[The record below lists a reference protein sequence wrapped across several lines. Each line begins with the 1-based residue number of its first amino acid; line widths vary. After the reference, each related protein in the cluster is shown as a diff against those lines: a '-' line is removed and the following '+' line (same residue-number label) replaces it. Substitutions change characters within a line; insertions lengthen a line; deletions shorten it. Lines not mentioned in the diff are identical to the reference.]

1 MRLIC
6 KVLKLPHSSY
16 YKWLNRKESRVE
28 KENYDISR
36 LILDYHDKFNNILG
50 YRRMTLFIN
59 RLNQKNYNEKRIRR
73 IMKMLGISSK
83 IRRKRKGY
91 IKVKPQITA
100 ENILNRKFSAEQP
113 NEKWLT
119 DVTEFKIQ
127 GSDKKICLS
136 AIFDLYD
143 KSIVSYVISRFNNNK
158 IVFDTFDL
166 AVKSNPSAKPLFH
179 SDRGYQYTSKVFHT
193 KLTAGGMT
201 QSMSR
206 VGRCID
212 NGPMEGFFGTL
223 KTEMYYLNTFQTE
236 KDLRRAIFHY
246 IEFYN
251 NQRFQENLKGM
262 TPIEFRNHASLA

>member
-1 MRLIC
+1 MC
-6 KVLKLPHSSY
+6 KILELPHSSY
-16 YKWLNRKESRVE
+16 YKWLNRKETAAE

-36 LILDYHDKFNNILG
+36 LVLDYHNKFNNILG

-59 RLNQKNYNEKRIRR
+59 KLNQKNYTKKRIRR
-73 IMKMLGISSK
+73 IMRMLGVSSK

-127 GSDKKICLS
+127 GSDKKVYLS

-143 KSIVSYVISRFNNNK
+143 KSIISYVISRFNDNK

-166 AVKSNPSAKPLFH
+166 ALRSNPSAKPLLH
-179 SDRGYQYTSKVFHT
+179 SDRGYQYTSKVFYS
-193 KLTAGGMT
+193 KLTAEGMT

-212 NGPMEGFFGTL
+212 NGPMEGFFGIL
-223 KTEMYYLNTFQTE
+223 KTEMYYLNTFHKE
-236 KDLRRAIFHY
+236 NDLRKAISDY

-262 TPIEFRNHASLA
+262 TPFEFRNHAFAV

>member
-1 MRLIC
+1 MCQILEI
-6 KVLKLPHSSY
+6 PHSSY
-16 YKWLNRKESRVE
+16 YKWLNRKETTVE

-59 RLNQKNYNEKRIRR
+59 RLNQKKYNEKRIRR
-73 IMKMLGISSK
+73 IMKLLGVSSK

-100 ENILNRKFSAEQP
+100 ENILNRKFSAGHP
-113 NEKWLT
+113 NETWLT

-127 GSDKKICLS
+127 GSDRKLFLS

-143 KSIVSYVISRFNNNK
+143 KSIISYVISRFNDNK

-166 AVKSNPSAKPLFH
+166 AVKSNPSAKPIFH
-179 SDRGYQYTSKVFHT
+179 SDRGYQYTSKIFHA
-193 KLTAGGMT
+193 KLTANEMT

-212 NGPMEGFFGTL
+212 NGPMEGFFGSL
-223 KTEMYYLNTFQTE
+223 KAEMYYLNSFQNE
-236 KDLRRAIFHY
+236 KDLIKAISDY
-246 IEFYN
+246 IDFYN

-262 TPIEFRNHASLA
+262 TPFEFRNHAFAA

>member
-1 MRLIC
+1 MC
-6 KVLKLPHSSY
+6 KILDLPHSSY
-16 YKWLNRKESRVE
+16 YKWLNRKETTVE

-36 LILDYHDKFNNILG
+36 LILDYHDKFHNILG

-59 RLNQKNYNEKRIRR
+59 RLNHKNYNEKRIRR

-100 ENILNRKFSAEQP
+100 ENILDRKFSAKQP

-127 GSDKKICLS
+127 GSGKKLYLS

-143 KSIVSYVISRFNNNK
+143 KSIISYVISRFNDNK
-158 IVFDTFDL
+158 SVFETFDL

-179 SDRGYQYTSKVFHT
+179 SDRGYQYTSKVFHA
-193 KLTAGGMT
+193 KLIANEMT

-212 NGPMEGFFGTL
+212 NGPMEGFFGIL
-223 KTEMYYLNTFQTE
+223 KAEMYYLNNFHNET
-236 KDLRRAIFHY
+236 DLINAISAY
-246 IEFYN
+246 IDFYN
-251 NQRFQENLKGM
+251 NKRFQENLKGM
-262 TPIEFRNHASLA
+262 TPIEFRNHALAA

>member
-1 MRLIC
+1 MC
-6 KVLKLPHSSY
+6 KILDLPHSSY
-16 YKWLNRKESRVE
+16 YKWLNRKETTVE

-59 RLNQKNYNEKRIRR
+59 RLNQKSYNEKRIRR
-73 IMKMLGISSK
+73 IMKMLGVSSK

-91 IKVKPQITA
+91 VKVKPQITA
-100 ENILNRKFSAEQP
+100 ENILNRKFSAERP

-127 GSDKKICLS
+127 GSDKKAYLS

-143 KSIVSYVISRFNNNK
+143 KSIISYVISRFNDNK

-179 SDRGYQYTSKVFHT
+179 SDRGYQYTSKIFHT
-193 KLTAGGMT
+193 KLTANEMM

-212 NGPMEGFFGTL
+212 NGPMEGFFGSL
-223 KTEMYYLNTFQTE
+223 KAEMYYLNSFHNG
-236 KDLRRAIFHY
+236 KDLIKAISDY
-246 IEFYN
+246 IDFYN

-262 TPIEFRNHASLA
+262 TPIEFRNHALAA